1 MPRQAALLV
10 LALVASGPARADDD
24 EKVDFRRQILPIFE
38 GACVDCHGL
47 KKASG
52 GLRLTA
58 GSKLMAGG
66 ISGPALVLK
75 KPDDSYLLKRLRG
88 EGDEDRMPL
97 KGEALSK
104 EEIKLIERWI
114 KEGAVIPPEEPSEFV
129 PAPGGLKRL
138 TVAQYRNSIRD
149 LLGEKV
155 PAPVL

>member
-1 MPRQAALLV
+1 MLRRVALAV
-10 LALVASGPARADDD
+10 VVVALVATGGARADEE

-38 GACVDCHGL
+38 GACVDCHGV

-66 ISGPALVLK
+66 ISGPVLVPK
-75 KPDDSYLLKRLRG
+75 KPDESYLLKRLRG

-104 EEIKLIERWI
+104 EEIK
-114 KEGAVIPPEEPSEFV
+114 
-129 PAPGGLKRL
+129 
-138 TVAQYRNSIRD
+138 
-149 LLGEKV
+149 
-155 PAPVL
+155 